1 MPMSSQELTIEFIA
15 RLKKHKIFILSFAV
29 FLAAVLII
37 FALKTPVTYTSTSTI
52 FPLTAGNDNNSAT
65 SALSALFSG
74 GDNSTNSFTDEASVN
89 IIELALSRTT
99 RDEVASMKDSTR
111 GNKLIA
117 ELLIEDINNHR
128 SFLEPKIKMPENH
141 FSLIATSA
149 KILKDNMTATINK
162 NNSFVLTFTGR
173 SPELV
178 RTISYGFI
186 DKISRFYIDL
196 KCEKAKRDFE
206 FATGKVDSLR
216 SVMHSKDNQL
226 IAIDKRTLFTNTDK
240 MEFKVPT
247 ENLITEKQ
255 MLREQYAVAVA
266 NQQNAAY
273 KLQKATPV
281 MKVLDY
287 PEQPYDVHKRS
298 PVLYG
303 IIGFFLGLIL
313 STGYF
318 TSRLFVRYGVEE
330 FNRAVYGRQF
340 HPTKRKSEIAA

>member
-1 MPMSSQELTIEFIA
+1 MSSQELTIEFIA
-15 RLKKHKIFILSFAV
+15 RVKKHKLFIICTALF
-29 FLAAVLII
+29 FAAVLVL

-52 FPLTAGNDNNSAT
+52 FPLTAGNDNNAAT

-74 GDNSTNSFTDEASVN
+74 GDNSNNSFTDEASVN

-99 RDEVASMKDSTR
+99 RDEVATMKDSSR
-111 GNKLIA
+111 ANKTIA
-117 ELLIEDINNHR
+117 QLLIEDINDHR
-128 SFLEPKIKMPENH
+128 SFLEPKIGIPLNH
-141 FSLIATSA
+141 FTLVAEAA
-149 KILKDNMTATINK
+149 KILKDGLTATINK
-162 NNSFVLTFTGR
+162 NNSFVLTYTGR

-186 DKISRFYIDL
+186 DKISKFYIDL
-196 KCEKAKRDFE
+196 KREKAKRDFE
-206 FATGKVDSLR
+206 FASGKVDSLR
-216 SVMHSKDNQL
+216 SVMHLKDNQL

-255 MLREQYAVAVA
+255 MLQEQYAVAVA

-287 PEQPYDVHKRS
+287 PEPPYDIQKRS

-303 IIGFFLGLIL
+303 IIGFLLGLIL

-318 TSRLFVRYGVEE
+318 TFRLFIRYTAEE
-330 FNRAVYGRQF
+330 MNKAIYGKQISGKE
-340 HPTKRKSEIAA
+340 HKRHIAA

>member
-1 MPMSSQELTIEFIA
+1 MSPQELTIEFIA
-15 RLKKHKIFILSFAV
+15 RIKKHKIFIICAALFFS
-29 FLAAVLII
+29 AVLII
-37 FALKTPVTYTSTSTI
+37 YALKTPVTYTSTATI
-52 FPLTAGNDNNSAT
+52 FPLTAGNDNSSAS

-74 GDNSTNSFTDEASVN
+74 GDNSNNSFTDEASVN

-99 RDEVASMKDSTR
+99 RDEVASMKDSSR
-111 GNKLIA
+111 GNKTLA

-128 SFLEPKIKMPENH
+128 SFLEAKVEIPSNH
-141 FSLIATSA
+141 FSLISTAA
-149 KILKDNMTATINK
+149 KILKNNLTASINK
-162 NNSFVLTFTGR
+162 NNSFVLTYTGR
-173 SPELV
+173 SPDLV

-186 DKISRFYIDL
+186 DKISKFYIDL
-196 KCEKAKRDFE
+196 KREKAKRDFE

-216 SVMHSKDNQL
+216 GVMHSKDNQL

-287 PEQPYDVHKRS
+287 PEPPYDVQKRS
-298 PVLYG
+298 PIVYG
-303 IIGFFLGLIL
+303 IIGFLIGLIL
-313 STGYF
+313 STGFF
-318 TSRLFVRYGVEE
+318 TFRLFVRYAIEE
-330 FNRAVYGRQF
+330 ANKAIYGKEVPAKA
-340 HPTKRKSEIAA
+340 HKRNIAA

>member
-1 MPMSSQELTIEFIA
+1 MSSQELTIEFIA
-15 RLKKHKIFILSFAV
+15 RIRKHKVSIGCAAIIFATALV
-29 FLAAVLII
+29 I

-52 FPLTAGNDNNSAT
+52 FPLTAGNDNNSA

-74 GDNSTNSFTDEASVN
+74 GDNSNNSFTDEASVN

-99 RDEVASMKDSTR
+99 RDEVASMKDSAR
-111 GNKLIA
+111 GNKTIA
-117 ELLIEDINNHR
+117 ELLIEDINDHR
-128 SFLEPKIKMPENH
+128 SFLEPKIEIPSNH
-141 FSLIATSA
+141 FSLVAKAA
-149 KILKDNMTATINK
+149 KILKDGLTATINK
-162 NNSFVLTFTGR
+162 NNSFVLTYTGR
-173 SPELV
+173 SPEMV

-186 DKISRFYIDL
+186 DKISKFYIDL
-196 KCEKAKRDFE
+196 KREKAKRDFE

-216 SVMHSKDNQL
+216 GVMHSKDNQL

-255 MLREQYAVAVA
+255 MLRQQYAVAVA

-281 MKVLDY
+281 MKVLDD
-287 PEQPYDVHKRS
+287 PEPPYDVQKRS
-298 PVLYG
+298 PIVYG

-318 TSRLFVRYGVEE
+318 SFRLFIRYATEE
-330 FNRAVYGRQF
+330 LNKAIYGNQSTARAHKQ
-340 HPTKRKSEIAA
+340 EMAA